1 MVSHRAGLSATAGL
15 SCYTRISLLRDGFLC
30 LYSNHNIMLGSSRC
44 IVGILYFSILT
55 AFHTLS
61 LHLHFPLR
69 APAAASPYNGQNHN
83 HSSIARYHGT
93 TAAPR
98 YHFSTVPV
106 PSALWY
112 YLVPQYYNYRGS
124 SARYCPMLTH
134 SNEHLL
140 DCIQCIVFGLKLQS
154 SACPPLSFTAKL
166 HTLSLLILCWPNE

>member
-15 SCYTRISLLRDGFLC
+15 SCYTRISLLRDGSLC
-30 LYSNHNIMLGSSRC
+30 LYSNHNIMLCSSRC

-61 LHLHFPLR
+61 LHLHFPLS

-98 YHFSTVPV
+98 YHFYPRDAMLARVIAIATC
-106 PSALWY
+106 PSVRLS
-112 YLVPQYYNYRGS
+112 V
-124 SARYCPMLTH
+124 CP
-134 SNEHLL
+134 SRAG
-140 DCIQCIVFGLKLQS
+140 IVSKRRKL
-154 SACPPLSFTAKL
+154 AA
-166 HTLSLLILCWPNE
+166 